1 MSQYGRELLIK
12 IGDGADPE
20 VFTTICGLTTQSI
33 QINGEDIDVT
43 TVDCTDPT
51 GPLFRQTLGGIK
63 SVTVSG
69 NGTFKS
75 KAVLT
80 TVVNLA
86 LAKDNSANFEVIVP
100 GFGTFAG
107 NFRANTVGIGGEM
120 EGAVTQ
126 ELSLN
131 SNGTVTFAAAA

>member
-12 IGDGADPE
+12 IGDGAATE
-20 VFTTICGLTTQSI
+20 VFTTVCGLTTQSI

-43 TVDCTDPT
+43 TVDCDDPT
-51 GPLFRQTLGGIK
+51 GPLFRQTLGGVK

-69 NGTFKS
+69 NGTFKN
-75 KAVLT
+75 KTVLT
-80 TVVNLA
+80 TIVNLA
-86 LAKDNSANFEVIVP
+86 LAKENAANFEVIIP

-107 NFRANTVGIGGEM
+107 NFRCNTVGMGGEM
-120 EGAVTQ
+120 EGGVTQ

-131 SNGTVTFAAAA
+131 SNGTVTFTAAA